1 MKHLSDAVDNILNAG
16 NSLADVNPGVRS
28 VLEDAIRDYRS
39 SQAGIEREE
48 VDRRVAVGSQTVWSL
63 VGRCES
69 PIEKLIVPSLVFQPY
84 GSNGP
89 WAPADLH
96 RDGVRSVAAVPIAAQ
111 VSVMDSRFDFLV
123 AVRFPNDGLL
133 LAVEC
138 DGRAFHDEARDFYRD
153 RNWASVGIPTVRLSG
168 SDITADPRMAASR
181 VAEFV
186 LQYMI
191 DRGMA

>member
-1 MKHLSDAVDNILNAG
+1 MKHLSDAVDNILKPG
-16 NSLADVNPGVRS
+16 QSLADVNPGVRS
-28 VLEDAIRDYRS
+28 VLEDAVRDYRS
-39 SQAGIEREE
+39 SQVGIELDE
-48 VDRRVAVGSQTVWSL
+48 VDRRVAAGTQTVWAL
-63 VGRCES
+63 VGLCES

-89 WAPADLH
+89 WSPADLH
-96 RDGVRSVAAVPIAAQ
+96 RDGVRSVAAVSISAQ

-123 AVRFPNDGLL
+123 AVRSPSEGLL

-138 DGRAFHDEARDFYRD
+138 DGKAFHDPTRDFYRD
-153 RNWASVGIPTVRLSG
+153 RNWASVGIPTVRLRG
-168 SDITADPRMAASR
+168 SDITANPRMAASR

-186 LQYMI
+186 LQRMI